1 MKLGAVRKIRSVPA
15 GETPKPARGFSLI
28 EMIFVVGIVLLM
40 SVMAVPLVN
49 NAMVIYRLRA
59 AVSSVT
65 GAIQTTRYQAIS
77 SGYPYQVVF
86 NATANT
92 LQVQSDPNFTG
103 TFANVGNSI
112 PLAGSSIPVVLGTST
127 TLQFRPSGIVAA
139 TVGSTTLTLTYGAK
153 TETITV
159 SSYGNVKVTP

>member
-1 MKLGAVRKIRSVPA
+1 MKLSSVRKTSGVTA
-15 GETPKPARGFSLI
+15 GTPARPTRGFTLI
-28 EMIFVVGIVLLM
+28 EMIFVVAIVLLM
-40 SVMAVPLVN
+40 SVMAIPMVN
-49 NAMVIYRLRA
+49 NALAIYRLRA

-86 NATANT
+86 NAAAKTF
-92 LQVQSDPNFTG
+92 QVQSDPNFTG
-103 TFANVGNSI
+103 VFTNVGNSV
-112 PLAGSSIPVVLGTST
+112 PLASSAIPVVLGTST

-139 TVGSTTLTLTYGAK
+139 TVGSTTLTLTYGGRN
-153 TETITV
+153 ETITV